1 MREMCAGMDDTGIR
15 EDTGR
20 WKWWAALAILLIG
33 LVIVGIGYGLYQLGG
48 ADQAPLERLRD
59 IVIIFLAFQLL
70 LVTVALAGIAAGLV
84 FLIVVLKDQVIPLL
98 HELTET
104 VKRLRGTTEFVTEEA
119 VKPIVTAAGQ
129 IAKVRAMARAVTGQ
143 DRKRRG

>member
-1 MREMCAGMDDTGIR
+1 MDDTGIR

-20 WKWWAALAILLIG
+20 WKWWAALAILLVG
-33 LVIVGIGYGLYQLGG
+33 LVIAGSGYGLYQLGG

-70 LVTVALAGIAAGLV
+70 LVTVVLAGIAAGLV
-84 FLIVVLKDQVIPLL
+84 FLILVLKDQVIPLL

-129 IAKVRAMARAVTGQ
+129 IAKMRAMARAVTGQ